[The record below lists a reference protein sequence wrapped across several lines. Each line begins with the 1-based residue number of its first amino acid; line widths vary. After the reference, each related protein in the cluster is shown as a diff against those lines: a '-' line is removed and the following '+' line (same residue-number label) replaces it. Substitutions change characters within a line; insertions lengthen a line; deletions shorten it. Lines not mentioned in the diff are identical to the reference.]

1 MAEIKPKATSTRK
14 MPVTK
19 PTNTV
24 KKKVAKKVSKNVEP
38 KTLKKLVC
46 SDVLKALAKIETGT
60 VDFIFA
66 DPPYFLS
73 NDGFTVKSGKAVSVN
88 KGEWDKSFGF
98 ENEMEFHESWISE
111 CLRVLKPNGTIAISG
126 TYHSI
131 YKCGFLLQKLDCRII
146 NDIAWFKPN
155 GAPALAGRNF
165 TASHETILW
174 ASKGKKAKHTF
185 NYSVSKS
192 WEVSNDQIHR
202 SGKQMRSV
210 WSIPSTPK
218 REKTHGAHPT
228 QKPFEVLRRLI
239 SMCSNEGDLV
249 LDPFCGSG
257 TTGVACVLLKRNFIG
272 IDLDKNF
279 LELTSKRL
287 KNANE
292 DYASYI

>member
-1 MAEIKPKATSTRK
+1 MATTKTKVSSQKKVVKPRSTKAT
-14 MPVTK
+14 
-19 PTNTV
+19 
-24 KKKVAKKVSKNVEP
+24 KKVAKKSP
-38 KTLKKLVC
+38 KSGVLKMTKKLIC
-46 SDVLKALAKIETGT
+46 EDVLKALAKIETGT
-60 VDFIFA
+60 VDFVFA

-73 NDGFTVKSGKAVSVN
+73 NDGFTVKSGKSVSVN

-98 ENEMEFHESWISE
+98 ENEMEFHEAWIGE

-131 YKCGFLLQKLDCRII
+131 YKCGFILQKLDCRII

-192 WEVSNDQIHR
+192 WEVSNDLIYR
-202 SGKQMRSV
+202 RGKQMRSV

-272 IDLDKNF
+272 IDLDKNY
-279 LELTSKRL
+279 LELTSKRM
-287 KNANE
+287 KSAHE
-292 DYASYI
+292 DYAPYI